1 MRKAIIVLIIL
12 TLTMVSSL
20 SACGG
25 AKEVENKKELNIPST
40 VETDK
45 TKDKDKKEE
54 SKKVDLK
61 GAKNNAEAFLEYAK
75 KAAKDVDFMGRGDYA
90 RYMVYIDRIYEDTI
104 TNPYSGH
111 KDMAVSNRTA
121 SWMKN
126 DLAENYELKAI
137 NLTAIDD
144 FSTKTKDIVPE
155 EVIYC
160 VGNPTNK
167 GCVIAFLVVDGI
179 YIYEIGENG
188 EKKNEIMHQFE
199 HLKGKFD

>member
-1 MRKAIIVLIIL
+1 MRKAIMVFIIFAI
-12 TLTMVSSL
+12 TMVSLL

-25 AKEVENKKELNIPST
+25 AKDVKEKEDPNVPST
-40 VETDK
+40 VETNK
-45 TKDKDKKEE
+45 TEDKKEE
-54 SKKVDLK
+54 NKKVDLK

-75 KAAKDVDFMGRGDYA
+75 KAAKDVDFMGMGDYA
-90 RYMVYIDRIYEDTI
+90 DYMVYISRIYEDTI

-111 KDMAVSNRTA
+111 KDMAVSNRTS

-137 NLTAIDD
+137 NLTAIADY
-144 FSTKTKDIVPE
+144 STIIKEIVPE

-167 GCVIAFLVVDGI
+167 GCVVAFLVVDGI